1 MKCNINNV
9 YYIAGF
15 QGNDCE
21 ENIDDCAS
29 DPCQNEGKCVDGVGT
44 YHCICPAGFNGTN
57 CPHNIDEC
65 ANVDCKNNATCI
77 DQING
82 FYCACQNGFTGN
94 KCEVNIDECASNP
107 CRNQARF
114 VFMYFKVEFCYWN
127 CFQITFPRQ
136 SVLFKSVVIGQY
148 TTSDFNEKYKHISCF
163 QCSKNSEEKYILPQ
177 HYIWFKGLQ
186 RVLSNF

>member
-1 MKCNINNV
+1 M
-9 YYIAGF
+9 YYIAGY

-29 DPCQNEGKCVDGVGT
+29 DPCHNEGKCVDAVGT
-44 YHCICPAGFNGTN
+44 YHCVCLAGFNGTS
-57 CPHNIDEC
+57 CQHNIDEC
-65 ANVDCKNNATCI
+65 VNVDCKNNATCT

-114 VFMYFKVEFCYWN
+114 VFIYFKVEFCCWN
-127 CFQITFPRQ
+127 CFQLTFPR
-136 SVLFKSVVIGQY
+136 FKSVVISHEY
-148 TTSDFNEKYKHISCF
+148 TIYQILRKNISCF
-163 QCSKNSEEKYILPQ
+163 QCSKNSKEKYILLQ
-177 HYIWFKGLQ
+177 YYIWFNGLQ

>member
-1 MKCNINNV
+1 M
-9 YYIAGF
+9 YYITGY

-57 CPHNIDEC
+57 CEHNIDEC
-65 ANVDCKNNATCI
+65 VNVDCKNNATCI

-82 FYCACQNGFTGN
+82 FYCACRNGFTGN

-107 CRNQARF
+107 CKNQARF
-114 VFMYFKVEFCYWN
+114 VCIYFKVKFCYWN
-127 CFQITFPRQ
+127 CFQLTFPGH
-136 SVLFKSVVIGQY
+136 SALFKGVVISQS
-148 TTSDFNEKYKHISCF
+148 TICQFLTKNKKNSCF
-163 QCSKNSEEKYILPQ
+163 QCCKSSEEKYILPK
-177 HYIWFKGLQ
+177 YCIRFNGLQ
-186 RVLSNF
+186 RILSNF